1 MGVGFTYSAQEV
13 GSRLTRS
20 LAKTDESKGREKRS
34 VETWTPE
41 NTEEDRFRRMLTI
54 VNLHDLT
61 SVRIQGF
68 IIFFKEESR
77 VQNATVQLSL
87 R

>member
-1 MGVGFTYSAQEV
+1 MEVGFTYSNQEV

-20 LAKTDESKGREKRS
+20 LAKTDESKGREKMS

-41 NTEEDRFRRMLTI
+41 NTEEDQFRQMLTI

-61 SVRIQGF
+61 SVGIRGF
-68 IIFFKEESR
+68 IYFF
-77 VQNATVQLSL
+77 
-87 R
+87 